1 MYTFEDYKNRIS
13 IIQVAQDLGYIL
25 KPKSGKIKPEFV
37 LYANQ
42 EHSIKEDEIV
52 ICNPLNNASQTYFS
66 RKGEKGNL
74 IHFVLNRLHMFTCSS
89 SGWNAVNEILSKYLD
104 GGVVTHI
111 TPVFAEQQAF
121 NLADY
126 DYRLATLKD
135 LAFLNYKRRISR
147 ETLNLFLPFIF
158 VARDKKASYYNTA
171 FPYRI
176 PGKEKIV
183 GFELR
188 NSNYK
193 GFSKGG
199 DKSNATWHV
208 CFNNDIT
215 KVTKAYFFESAID
228 LMSFV
233 QIYRDVL
240 DLNSSVFIST
250 GGNVT
255 RKQIINVM
263 KFYSNAF
270 PFFCF
275 DNDTQGQIFDV
286 MAAYYILG
294 KECKAFNFKGNI
306 TIQIEAEGINLS
318 LPAEGFSS
326 EAYFNEYHLN
336 SMAGIIK
343 SPYPYKDFNAVLQQ
357 QIQE

>member
-1 MYTFEDYKNRIS
+1 MYTFENYKEKIS

-52 ICNPLNNASQTYFS
+52 VCNPLNTPSQTYFS
-66 RKGEKGNL
+66 RRGEKGNL
-74 IHFVLNRLHMFTCSS
+74 IHFVYNRLSLFTCSS

-104 GGVVTHI
+104 GGVVMHI

-121 NLADY
+121 NLDDY

-135 LAFLNYKRRISR
+135 LAFLDFKRRISR
-147 ETLNLFLPFIF
+147 EILNLFLPFIY
-158 VARDKKASYYNTA
+158 VARDKKASYFNTA

-176 PGKEKIV
+176 PGKEKIA

-188 NSNYK
+188 NSNFK

-208 CFNNDIT
+208 CFNKDIS

-240 DLNSSVFIST
+240 NLDSSVFIST

-255 RKQIINVM
+255 RKQVINVM
-263 KFYSNAF
+263 KVYSNAF

-275 DNDTQGQIFDV
+275 DNDTQGNIFDL
-286 MAAYYILG
+286 MAAYFILG
-294 KECKAFNFKGNI
+294 KECKAFNFKGTI
-306 TIQIEAEGINLS
+306 TIQIESEGINLS

-326 EAYFNEYHLN
+326 EAFFNEYHLN
-336 SMAGIIK
+336 NMAGIIK
-343 SPYPYKDFNAVLQQ
+343 SPEHYKDFNAVLQQ
-357 QIQE
+357 IQD